1 MIHTAD
7 GLVPIEEIKEGD
19 LVRSWN
25 DDLERAELHP
35 VVETYVNPSRELAH
49 LTVHGETISCT
60 PAHRFYVPQKGCTQ
74 ASELQPGDTL
84 VLLNGEVVVLEGTGA
99 SSGNI
104 ISLFSV
110 NTS

>member
-7 GLVPIEEIKEGD
+7 GLVPIEEINEGD

-49 LTVHGETISCT
+49 LTVHGETIACT
-60 PAHRFYVPQKGCTQ
+60 SLLCSAERLDSGFRFAAG
-74 ASELQPGDTL
+74 
-84 VLLNGEVVVLEGTGA
+84 
-99 SSGNI
+99 
-104 ISLFSV
+104 
-110 NTS
+110 